1 MHGVSDRAGS
11 ECTLRWRCTRCCL
24 PPVSTSSASRSTC
37 RLRGRPF
44 DFAAQYLT
52 CTFPCQRFDAAS
64 RAAPHDSEPLRLA
77 KPLTY
82 ETLIHNTL
90 PVLTGARDFM
100 PQEYIEIRDAP
111 ERLT

>member
-1 MHGVSDRAGS
+1 MHLALAMHPV
-11 ECTLRWRCTRCCL
+11 L
-24 PPVSTSSASRSTC
+24 PSA
-37 RLRGRPF
+37 RLDVVGIPEYLSLARQVI